1 MYPKISI
8 VTPCFNSDKFLEATI
23 KSVLDQNYPNLEYII
38 IDGGSTDKTLSIIKK
53 YENQLAYWISEKDK
67 GMYDAIQKGF
77 NRCSGD
83 IMAWIGSD
91 DMYHQKSFFT
101 VSEIFTKFNSVK
113 WLVGAITHLDEKGRT
128 ISIDRSR
135 KFTRYD
141 LLIGDFKWIQQE
153 SCFWHKSLWE
163 KADSTLNTSLRLAGD
178 LDLWVRFSRYEELHV
193 THALIGAFRIR
204 SSNQL
209 SLEGIDEYLKEAKII
224 LKSEKIEGE
233 EKRLLRNYKFI
244 KKIRRIRILKKSWFL
259 KKMFDK
265 YYNNTEI
272 HFNRTSQ
279 EFEYN

>member
-8 VTPCFNSDKFLEATI
+8 VTPCFNSEKYLEATI

-77 NRCSGD
+77 DRCSGD

-91 DMYHQKSFFT
+91 DMYYQKSFFT
-101 VSEIFTKFNSVK
+101 VSEIFTKFDSVN

-141 LLIGDFKWIQQE
+141 LLTGDFKWIQQE
-153 SCFWHKSLWE
+153 SCFWHRSLWE

-209 SLEGIDEYLKEAKII
+209 SLEGMDEYLKEAKII

-272 HFNRTSQ
+272 HFNRTNQ